1 MAAAKAAVDGGSYE
15 NGVHCRSFPE
25 PSARAGSSPK
35 ASFRPE
41 EPAIMK
47 SHDPQQTKSDPP
59 GRSSATVYLIVIALA
74 VLASPA
80 VSASASTSVL
90 DEARMLFYNGR
101 YAAADALTRPLCAP
115 DLASLPACELLSSTV
130 LFEIKSLVGKQ
141 SDRKKAWA
149 NCAVCPDLM
158 SVFRATT
165 STGQT
170 VARARL
176 RVEPTDEGTR
186 FLLGKLDLNYVWL
199 QLGTLGHRTGWSE
212 YWEARRSLDMVLE
225 QNPHNVRARVA
236 RAWIDYIVDTQM
248 RRGTR
253 WVLGGGNR
261 KRGLLAVREAADA
274 DGDLFVRAE
283 ARFALW
289 DMQVREG
296 NITGAIHTARDLAR
310 GFPDNQELRA
320 FLAAHEATIHD

>member
-1 MAAAKAAVDGGSYE
+1 
-15 NGVHCRSFPE
+15 
-25 PSARAGSSPK
+25 
-35 ASFRPE
+35 
-41 EPAIMK
+41 MK
-47 SHDPQQTKSDPP
+47 SLDPQQTRPYSTDPS
-59 GRSSATVYLIVIALA
+59 GRSSATVSFIVIALA
-74 VLASPA
+74 ILASPA
-80 VSASASTSVL
+80 VSADASTSVL
-90 DEARMLFYNGR
+90 DEARVLFYNGR
-101 YAAADALTRPLCAP
+101 YGAADALTRPLCAP

-130 LFEIKSLVGKQ
+130 LFEMKSLVGKP

-225 QNPHNVRARVA
+225 QNPDNVRARVA

-248 RRGTR
+248 PRGTR

-289 DMQVREG
+289 DMQIREG
-296 NITGAIHTARDLAR
+296 NITGAVDTARDLAR

>member
-1 MAAAKAAVDGGSYE
+1 L
-15 NGVHCRSFPE
+15 
-25 PSARAGSSPK
+25 
-35 ASFRPE
+35 RPE

-59 GRSSATVYLIVIALA
+59 GRSSAAVYLIVVALA
-74 VLASPA
+74 VVASSA
-80 VSASASTSVL
+80 MTASASTSVL
-90 DEARMLFYNGR
+90 DEAWMLFYNGR
-101 YAAADALTRPLCAP
+101 YEAADALTRPLCTP

-130 LFEIKSLVGKQ
+130 LFEIKRLVGKQ

-158 SVFRATT
+158 SMFRATT

-212 YWEARRSLDMVLE
+212 YWEARRSLDMVLA
-225 QNPHNVRARVA
+225 QNPGNIRARVA

-261 KRGLLAVREAADA
+261 ERGLLAVREAADA

-296 NITGAIHTARDLAR
+296 NITGAVHTARDLAR
-310 GFPDNQELRA
+310 GFPDNEELRA

>member
-1 MAAAKAAVDGGSYE
+1 
-15 NGVHCRSFPE
+15 
-25 PSARAGSSPK
+25 
-35 ASFRPE
+35 
-41 EPAIMK
+41 MK
-47 SHDPQQTKSDPP
+47 STGPRETRPHSGDPS
-59 GRSSATVYLIVIALA
+59 GRSSATVCLIVA

-80 VSASASTSVL
+80 VSAYASTSVL
-90 DEARMLFYNGR
+90 DEARVLFYNGR

-115 DLASLPACELLSSTV
+115 DLASLPACELLSSAV

-149 NCAVCPDLM
+149 QCAVCPELM
-158 SVFRATT
+158 STFRATT

-176 RVEPTDEGTR
+176 RVEPTDEETR

-212 YWEARRSLDMVLE
+212 YWEARRSLDTVLE

-236 RAWIDYIVDTQM
+236 RAWIDYIVDTEM
-248 RRGTR
+248 PRGTR

-261 KRGLLAVREAADA
+261 KRGLLAVREAAHA
-274 DGDLFVRAE
+274 DSDQFVRAE

-296 NITGAIHTARDLAR
+296 NVTDAVETARDLAL

-320 FLAAHEATIHD
+320 FLAAHEPAIHE

>member
-1 MAAAKAAVDGGSYE
+1 
-15 NGVHCRSFPE
+15 
-25 PSARAGSSPK
+25 
-35 ASFRPE
+35 
-41 EPAIMK
+41 MK
-47 SHDPQQTKSDPP
+47 SHDPRQAKSAPP
-59 GRSSATVYLIVIALA
+59 GRRSATVYPIVIALA
-74 VLASPA
+74 VLASSA
-80 VSASASTSVL
+80 VSAHASTSVL
-90 DEARMLFYNGR
+90 DEARMLFYNAR
-101 YAAADALTRPLCAP
+101 YQAADALTRPLCAP

-130 LFEIKSLVGKQ
+130 LFEIKRLVGKQ
-141 SDRKKAWA
+141 SDRKTAWA
-149 NCAVCPDLM
+149 NCAVCPELM

-199 QLGTLGHRTGWSE
+199 QLGMLGHRTGWSE
-212 YWEARRSLDMVLE
+212 YWEGRRSLDMVLV
-225 QNPHNVRARVA
+225 QNPGNVRARVA

-253 WVLGGGNR
+253 WILGGGNR
-261 KRGLLAVREAADA
+261 KRGLLAVREAADV

-296 NITGAIHTARDLAR
+296 NITGAVDTARDLAR
-310 GFPDNQELRA
+310 GFPDNEELRA
-320 FLAAHEATIHD
+320 FLAAHEVTIHD

>member
-1 MAAAKAAVDGGSYE
+1 
-15 NGVHCRSFPE
+15 
-25 PSARAGSSPK
+25 
-35 ASFRPE
+35 
-41 EPAIMK
+41 
-47 SHDPQQTKSDPP
+47 
-59 GRSSATVYLIVIALA
+59 
-74 VLASPA
+74 
-80 VSASASTSVL
+80 
-90 DEARMLFYNGR
+90 
-101 YAAADALTRPLCAP
+101 
-115 DLASLPACELLSSTV
+115 
-130 LFEIKSLVGKQ
+130 
-141 SDRKKAWA
+141 
-149 NCAVCPDLM
+149 LM

-176 RVEPTDEGTR
+176 RVEPTDEGRR
-186 FLLGKLDLNYVWL
+186 FLLGTLDLNYVWL

-212 YWEARRSLDMVLE
+212 YWEARRSLDMVLA
-225 QNPHNVRARVA
+225 QNPENVRARVA

-296 NITGAIHTARDLAR
+296 NITGAVATARDLAR
-310 GFPDNQELRA
+310 GFPDNQELQA